1 MPLLV
6 SVIDG
11 GNTITE
17 HWLIDNDVGV
27 ERHSEETLVLVP
39 LYQRGLAWDWTRA
52 LTMGRRRILCRYVEG
67 FSSYFRNICFH

>member
-1 MPLLV
+1 MHGPQNIKLYSIHVMPLLV

-39 LYQRGLAWDWTRA
+39 LYQRGLA
-52 LTMGRRRILCRYVEG
+52 
-67 FSSYFRNICFH
+67 